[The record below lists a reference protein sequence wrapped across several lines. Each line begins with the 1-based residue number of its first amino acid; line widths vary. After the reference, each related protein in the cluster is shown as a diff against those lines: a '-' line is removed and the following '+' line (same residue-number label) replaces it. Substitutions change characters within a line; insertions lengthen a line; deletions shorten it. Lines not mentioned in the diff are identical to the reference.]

1 MPSESCNYN
10 KSRKI
15 KRNIPKGR
23 TTIDSESNNYVQ
35 SVLQM
40 NNETES
46 ALPPVFRAR
55 LQDLFMQIEK
65 EFESMYIENCSLQE
79 KVDRLNE
86 RLDKESG
93 TDKNIVENVDIE
105 SITSS
110 VRSSVKQKMP
120 NSSQQKLKTAN
131 KLKAHTSKIVSSF
144 KAPPVN
150 CAVVKEFYGHR
161 DGIWDVSVGY
171 HGKSLI
177 GTASAGIISL

>member
-110 VRSSVKQKMP
+110 VRS
-120 NSSQQKLKTAN
+120 
-131 KLKAHTSKIVSSF
+131 I
-144 KAPPVN
+144 
-150 CAVVKEFYGHR
+150 
-161 DGIWDVSVGY
+161 
-171 HGKSLI
+171 I
-177 GTASAGIISL
+177 G